1 MGNTHRQSKKALTP
15 LQKGGHISNQ
25 PVNNQLPEFPF
36 KRVDSDLLHS
46 ETDMGLSNISLI
58 PEEIMV
64 RSRGSG
70 TTGSERPRNKNEN
83 IINKNDEENNS
94 NNGHE
99 IHSYKKSRS
108 ITDQDDE
115 SVPTI
120 NSVSKFLFSCNFI
133 LLFLI
138 NSHYLFLFIS
148 LIYSHHYKHPHIKEL
163 MN

>member
-25 PVNNQLPEFPF
+25 PVNSQLPEFPF

-70 TTGSERPRNKNEN
+70 TTGSERPRNNHEN
-83 IINKNDEENNS
+83 SISKNDEGNIS
-94 NNGHE
+94 NNGNE
-99 IHSYKKSRS
+99 LHSYKKSRS

-120 NSVSKFLFSCNFI
+120 NSVSKFLFSYDSILFI
-133 LLFLI
+133 LIYFI
-138 NSHYLFLFIS
+138 NI
-148 LIYSHHYKHPHIKEL
+148 
-163 MN
+163 

>member
-15 LQKGGHISNQ
+15 LQKGGNISHQ

-70 TTGSERPRNKNEN
+70 APGNERPKTNNPSISN
-83 IINKNDEENNS
+83 IDVGYSS
-94 NNGHE
+94 NNGNE
-99 IHSYKKSRS
+99 TNSYKKSRS
-108 ITDQDDE
+108 ITDQDDD
-115 SVPTI
+115 SVPTV
-120 NSVSKFLFSCNFI
+120 NSVSK
-133 LLFLI
+133 
-138 NSHYLFLFIS
+138 
-148 LIYSHHYKHPHIKEL
+148 IYK
-163 MN
+163 